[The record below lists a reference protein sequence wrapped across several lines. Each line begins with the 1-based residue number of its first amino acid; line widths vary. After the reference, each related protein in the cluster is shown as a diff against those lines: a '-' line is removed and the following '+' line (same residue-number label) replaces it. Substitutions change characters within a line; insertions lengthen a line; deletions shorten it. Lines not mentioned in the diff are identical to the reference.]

1 MITGQVQTVIK
12 TAASV
17 DEKVR
22 KRGIRYMSELLKGK
36 SAVITGSS
44 RGIGKAIAVEFAKN
58 GANVVI
64 HGTNEEAL
72 KVLRENIIT
81 FGVGCEYVA
90 GDIGAAETA
99 ERLAVTCLNAYG
111 SIDILVNNAGINSR
125 HTFEEVTLE
134 EWDNM
139 LRTNL
144 TSAFN
149 TCKAV
154 IPQMIMQQSGSIIN
168 MSSSAGKTAH
178 PNAAVCYGVSKAGI
192 NSLTQKLAY
201 DYAAQGIRVNAICP
215 GPIET
220 DMSKQWTPEY
230 REKVFS
236 GIPMHRLGKAEDVAK
251 VAVFLASDM
260 AAFICGES
268 INVNGGKYM
277 N

>member
-1 MITGQVQTVIK
+1 M
-12 TAASV
+12 
-17 DEKVR
+17 
-22 KRGIRYMSELLKGK
+22 
-36 SAVITGSS
+36 
-44 RGIGKAIAVEFAKN
+44 AIAVEFARN

-64 HGTNEEAL
+64 HGTKEDAL
-72 KVLRENIIT
+72 KELQSKIKAL
-81 FGVGCEYVA
+81 GAGCEYAA
-90 GDIGAAETA
+90 GDIGAPETA
-99 ERLAVTCLNAYG
+99 EKLVDTCLKAYG

-154 IPQMIMQQSGSIIN
+154 IPYMLKQQSGSIIN

-201 DYAAQGIRVNAICP
+201 DYAAKGIRVNAICP

-230 REKVFS
+230 REKVFA
-236 GIPMHRLGKAEDVAK
+236 GIPMHRLGKPEDVARA
-251 VAVFLASDM
+251 AVFLASDM